1 MARCSDKERD
11 EEEADYD
18 GPETKSSKGERH
30 VSFPPDEKMVSGF
43 AEYTDRHGRHFF
55 ALNFFF
61 CCFYCHPFKLRLL
74 FTRMHLV
81 FKMHVL

>member
-55 ALNFFF
+55 ALNFF
-61 CCFYCHPFKLRLL
+61 LLL
-74 FTRMHLV
+74 FLLSSVQIKIVIHSDA
-81 FKMHVL
+81 FSI